1 MAVISYHAAQMLVAA
16 AVAGPLRRACKSHD
30 MEALALPT
38 SEREVEI
45 IENQEMNQS
54 WRTPV
59 HA

>member
-1 MAVISYHAAQMLVAA
+1 MLVAA

-45 IENQEMNQS
+45 IENQEIESQEEDS
-54 WRTPV
+54 RFS
-59 HA
+59 AL